1 MVRGVSV
8 VWIDYAILAVIGLSS
23 LISLIRGFVKEAL
36 SLVTW
41 FAAFFV
47 ASNFYGDLVVYIT
60 SVPKWDAYFTS
71 ISLAGLFYLYG
82 WTLGYLQNTNRKL
95 EGIVLVK
102 LGKFLLYFLI
112 QPLIK
117 IIQVTSLTFDIL
129 FIYLLVIS
137 TFTDF
142 KYLKNITFISN
153 HMGLMS

>member
-1 MVRGVSV
+1 
-8 VWIDYAILAVIGLSS
+8 
-23 LISLIRGFVKEAL
+23 
-36 SLVTW
+36 
-41 FAAFFV
+41 
-47 ASNFYGDLVVYIT
+47 
-60 SVPKWDAYFTS
+60 
-71 ISLAGLFYLYG
+71 
-82 WTLGYLQNTNRKL
+82 
-95 EGIVLVK
+95 LVK

>member
-1 MVRGVSV
+1 M
-8 VWIDYAILAVIGLSS
+8 
-23 LISLIRGFVKEAL
+23 
-36 SLVTW
+36 
-41 FAAFFV
+41 
-47 ASNFYGDLVVYIT
+47 
-60 SVPKWDAYFTS
+60 
-71 ISLAGLFYLYG
+71 
-82 WTLGYLQNTNRKL
+82 
-95 EGIVLVK
+95 VK